1 MTIHNDDMTTY
12 LPGPLVPADLA
23 ILADRIDTLT
33 PGSIDRR
40 EYVAGYRHAV
50 IDASA
55 AVMALYAAALDAAPA
70 DEDDAAPADE
80 DDAAPAAGLA
90 GVAADLLRLAVRL
103 DLADDADI
111 QRRMDALGGADK

>member
-23 ILADRIDTLT
+23 ILADRIDALT
-33 PGSIDRR
+33 PGPVDRR

-55 AVMALYAAALDAAPA
+55 EVMAVYAAALDAGELEADADDAPA
-70 DEDDAAPADE
+70 DD
-80 DDAAPAAGLA
+80 LA

-103 DLADDADI
+103 DMADDAEI
-111 QRRMDALGGADK
+111 QQRMDALGGGDE

>member
-1 MTIHNDDMTTY
+1 MTIHNGGMTTY
-12 LPGPLVPADLA
+12 LPGPLVPTDLA
-23 ILADRIDTLT
+23 ILADKIDSLT
-33 PGSIDRR
+33 PGPVDRR

-55 AVMALYAAALDAAPA
+55 EVMAVYAAALDAAPA
-70 DEDDAAPADE
+70 DEDDAAPAD
-80 DDAAPAAGLA
+80 GLA

-111 QRRMDALGGADK
+111 QRRMDALGGGDK

>member
-1 MTIHNDDMTTY
+1 MTIHNDGMATY

-70 DEDDAAPADE
+70 DEDDAAPA
-80 DDAAPAAGLA
+80 AGLA

-111 QRRMDALGGADK
+111 QRRMDALGGGDK

>member
-12 LPGPLVPADLA
+12 LPGPLVPLDLA
-23 ILADRIDTLT
+23 VLADKINSLT
-33 PGSIDRR
+33 PGPVDRR

-55 AVMALYAAALDAAPA
+55 EVMAVYAAALDAAPA
-70 DEDDAAPADE
+70 DDDDTDE
-80 DDAAPAAGLA
+80 LA

-103 DLADDADI
+103 DMADDADI

>member
-1 MTIHNDDMTTY
+1 MTIHNDGMTTY

-23 ILADRIDTLT
+23 ILADRIDTLA

-70 DEDDAAPADE
+70 DEDDAAPAD
-80 DDAAPAAGLA
+80 GLA

-111 QRRMDALGGADK
+111 QRRMDALGGGDK